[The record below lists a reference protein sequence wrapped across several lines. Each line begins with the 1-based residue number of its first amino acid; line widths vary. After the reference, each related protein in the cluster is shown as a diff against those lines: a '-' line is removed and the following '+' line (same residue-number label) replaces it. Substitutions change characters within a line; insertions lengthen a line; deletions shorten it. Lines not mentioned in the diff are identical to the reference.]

1 MMRKLKGFGGFWRWE
16 YDLMENEQ
24 WTMENERS
32 EPGHLESGGVNS
44 D

>member
-16 YDLMENEQ
+16 YDLMENGE
-24 WTMENERS
+24 WKMSAAN
-32 EPGHLESGGVNS
+32 PGTWKKSGGVNS